1 MLFVAPAT
9 SSILLC
15 VIFLPLPPSPVPAT
29 QFALY
34 LREVR
39 EEKHPACCS
48 FFLAALSP
56 SPIRGTTL
64 PKICNRSCL
73 CLRLPTP
80 LLFSSDAPI
89 PLSRLMTPLPKNPP
103 SERRE
108 REWVEGRGGRIFAGW
123 RRRKERQLE
132 AEAAKKYS
140 NGRLRGKGGDYVEG
154 QKEGREKRNASK
166 RGGETAAALSTTT
179 TYTAHTTPSTAHI
192 RSTGRGGLSLGR
204 EDVYVRTYDV
214 RTRT

>member
-1 MLFVAPAT
+1 M
-9 SSILLC
+9 
-15 VIFLPLPPSPVPAT
+15 
-29 QFALY
+29 
-34 LREVR
+34 
-39 EEKHPACCS
+39 
-48 FFLAALSP
+48 
-56 SPIRGTTL
+56 
-64 PKICNRSCL
+64 
-73 CLRLPTP
+73 
-80 LLFSSDAPI
+80 
-89 PLSRLMTPLPKNPP
+89 
-103 SERRE
+103 
-108 REWVEGRGGRIFAGW
+108 EGRGGRIFAGW

-140 NGRLRGKGGDYVEG
+140 NGRLRGKGGETRRAKRGEG
-154 QKEGREKRNASK
+154 EKKCKQK